1 MPKKT
6 NCLYSQVAD
15 ALIAQINGHMY
26 GKLLPSERAL
36 CEQYQVSRTTIR
48 QALHLLAQRGYVDSV
63 RGKGMVVSHPQLLQE
78 LHSVYNFHEEMRRQG
93 KRPETHM
100 VDFVVQAA
108 SGGLA
113 SVFSL
118 PEGSPVYRMIRQR
131 QMCIRDRPMLLETT
145 YLSYQRF
152 PGIQQKELEKGPL
165 HHLLS
170 SRYGL
175 KLTAAEETF
184 EPILLRP
191 LEAQMLKTEEN
202 ALGMLVERIS
212 LEGEARVVEFSKG
225 VSPARK
231 FRHHITLKY

>member
-118 PEGSPVYRMIRQR
+118 PEGSPVYRMIRLR
-131 QMCIRDRPMLLETT
+131 LADGVPMLLETT
-145 YLSYQRF
+145 YLSYQR
-152 PGIQQKELEKGPL
+152 
-165 HHLLS
+165 
-170 SRYGL
+170 L

>member
-1 MPKKT
+1 
-6 NCLYSQVAD
+6 
-15 ALIAQINGHMY
+15 
-26 GKLLPSERAL
+26 
-36 CEQYQVSRTTIR
+36 
-48 QALHLLAQRGYVDSV
+48 
-63 RGKGMVVSHPQLLQE
+63 
-78 LHSVYNFHEEMRRQG
+78 
-93 KRPETHM
+93 
-100 VDFVVQAA
+100 
-108 SGGLA
+108 
-113 SVFSL
+113 
-118 PEGSPVYRMIRQR
+118 
-131 QMCIRDRPMLLETT
+131 MLLETT

-231 FRHHITLKY
+231 FRHHITLKYEKCALCQGLGPGLRRRPRGRKRSVRDNRANGRPQKRGEPSALFDSLALGQTPPSRCALCRECFPL

>member
-118 PEGSPVYRMIRQR
+118 PEGSPVYRMIRLR
-131 QMCIRDRPMLLETT
+131 LADGVPMLLETT

-170 SRYGL
+170 SRYGW

>member
-118 PEGSPVYRMIRQR
+118 PEGSPVYRMIRLRLADGVPPCCWR
-131 QMCIRDRPMLLETT
+131 QPT
-145 YLSYQRF
+145 S
-152 PGIQQKELEKGPL
+152 
-165 HHLLS
+165 
-170 SRYGL
+170 
-175 KLTAAEETF
+175 
-184 EPILLRP
+184 PISAFL
-191 LEAQMLKTEEN
+191 
-202 ALGMLVERIS
+202 
-212 LEGEARVVEFSKG
+212 EFSRK
-225 VSPARK
+225 SWKKARSIICFLPAMG
-231 FRHHITLKY
+231 

>member
-48 QALHLLAQRGYVDSV
+48 QALHLLAQRGYVDGV

-118 PEGSPVYRMIRQR
+118 PEGSPVYRMIRLR
-131 QMCIRDRPMLLETT
+131 LADGVPMLLETT

-170 SRYGL
+170 SRYG
-175 KLTAAEETF
+175 
-184 EPILLRP
+184 
-191 LEAQMLKTEEN
+191 
-202 ALGMLVERIS
+202 
-212 LEGEARVVEFSKG
+212 
-225 VSPARK
+225 
-231 FRHHITLKY
+231 

>member
-48 QALHLLAQRGYVDSV
+48 QALHLLAQRGYVDGV

-118 PEGSPVYRMIRQR
+118 PEGSPVYRMIRLR
-131 QMCIRDRPMLLETT
+131 LADGVPMLLETT

-231 FRHHITLKY
+231 FWHHITLKY

>member
-1 MPKKT
+1 M
-6 NCLYSQVAD
+6 
-15 ALIAQINGHMY
+15 
-26 GKLLPSERAL
+26 
-36 CEQYQVSRTTIR
+36 
-48 QALHLLAQRGYVDSV
+48 
-63 RGKGMVVSHPQLLQE
+63 
-78 LHSVYNFHEEMRRQG
+78 
-93 KRPETHM
+93 
-100 VDFVVQAA
+100 
-108 SGGLA
+108 
-113 SVFSL
+113 
-118 PEGSPVYRMIRQR
+118 
-131 QMCIRDRPMLLETT
+131 
-145 YLSYQRF
+145 
-152 PGIQQKELEKGPL
+152 
-165 HHLLS
+165 LS

>member
-48 QALHLLAQRGYVDSV
+48 QALHLLAQRGYVDGV

-118 PEGSPVYRMIRQR
+118 QPRIPN
-131 QMCIRDRPMLLETT
+131 DTAA
-145 YLSYQRF
+145 
-152 PGIQQKELEKGPL
+152 PGGWCAHAAGDNLP
-165 HHLLS
+165 LLS
-170 SRYGL
+170 ALSRNSAERAGERPAPSFAFFPLWVEAYG
-175 KLTAAEETF
+175 
-184 EPILLRP
+184 RRG
-191 LEAQMLKTEEN
+191 N
-202 ALGMLVERIS
+202 V
-212 LEGEARVVEFSKG
+212 
-225 VSPARK
+225 
-231 FRHHITLKY
+231 